1 MCGASGSHIW
11 PAEPAVLEPFCAMD
25 SLLPISHFKD
35 PSSLDAVTF
44 GQALHVTYAAGAFHF
59 NSFKLEM
66 RAAPGGNANK
76 KKNGCA
82 TLAASQCHMSEQL
95 CSIKLSA
102 VRGRRMQCSLQD
114 MQCICHCGM
123 RFSKCWPRFQNY
135 ITQIPGDGDGDG
147 AAARTLL

>member
-25 SLLPISHFKD
+25 SHFKD

-76 KKNGCA
+76 KKKMGAPHSPPHSA
-82 TLAASQCHMSEQL
+82 TCPSSSAP
-95 CSIKLSA
+95 LS
-102 VRGRRMQCSLQD
+102 
-114 MQCICHCGM
+114 
-123 RFSKCWPRFQNY
+123 
-135 ITQIPGDGDGDG
+135 
-147 AAARTLL
+147 

>member
-1 MCGASGSHIW
+1 
-11 PAEPAVLEPFCAMD
+11 MD

-76 KKNGCA
+76 KK
-82 TLAASQCHMSEQL
+82 
-95 CSIKLSA
+95 KW
-102 VRGRRMQCSLQD
+102 VRHTRRLTVP
-114 MQCICHCGM
+114 HV
-123 RFSKCWPRFQNY
+123 R
-135 ITQIPGDGDGDG
+135 
-147 AAARTLL
+147 AARLH